1 LNVILRI
8 MILKDNREYTNESSG
23 NEEDE
28 KEEIEVKAME
38 GDLLMIRRLLG
49 SQLHAL
55 AQSQR

>member
-1 LNVILRI
+1 

>member
-1 LNVILRI
+1 

-23 NEEDE
+23 SEEDE
-28 KEEIEVKAME
+28 KEEIEVEAME